1 MNTQEYISS
10 GILEAYILG
19 TASKEEAGI
28 LECVMI
34 HNAEVRAAFEEAQK
48 ILEDFTTAQAI
59 DPPAHLQA
67 EIWEKIRDNSLINSD
82 ITEETKSIPLP
93 IEIQNQVNN
102 SDKKDAVGVMWNK
115 WAVAASILLIFSV
128 GANLYWFSE
137 KNKTQEQLSVFTKEK
152 TATDEKIKIINQK
165 LEVTANPDI
174 QKIVMSGT
182 EAHPDA
188 KAIVFWDK
196 VNNKVYLNA
205 QNLPQAPAGK
215 QYQLWAIA
223 DGKPVSAGL
232 YTKEKDTNTSL
243 ANVNSAQAFA
253 ITLENEGGS
262 AVPTMENMYVLG
274 NVL

>member
-28 LECVMI
+28 LECVMS
-34 HNAEVRAAFEEAQK
+34 HNAEVRAAYEEAQK
-48 ILEDFTTAQAI
+48 ILEDFTTAQSVEVPTYLK
-59 DPPAHLQA
+59 DK
-67 EIWEKIRDNSLINSD
+67 IWDTINSNSIKTAEVDDSDATKNMPLSGD
-82 ITEETKSIPLP
+82 IQ
-93 IEIQNQVNN
+93 IEKVPP
-102 SDKKDAVGVMWNK
+102 KKVWNHLS
-115 WAVAASILLIFSV
+115 VAASILLILSIAGNVFW
-128 GANLYWFSE
+128 LSE
-137 KNKTQEQLSVFTKEK
+137 KSKAEDQLSSLRKEK
-152 TATDEKIKIINQK
+152 TSTDEKLRIINEK
-165 LEVTANPDI
+165 LALTANPDI

-196 VNNKVYLNA
+196 IHHKVYLNA

-243 ANVNSAQAFA
+243 ASISSAQAFA

>member
-19 TASKEEAGI
+19 TASKDEAGI
-28 LECVMI
+28 LECVMA
-34 HNAEVRAAFEEAQK
+34 HNAEVRAAYEEAQK

-59 DPPAHLQA
+59 EVPDSIKGK
-67 EIWEKIRDNSLINSD
+67 IWEKIKSESHTNLQDDHNSD
-82 ITEETKSIPLP
+82 ETKIIPLP
-93 IEIQNQVNN
+93 VEIQNEKASN
-102 SDKKDAVGVMWNK
+102 KKVWNRLS
-115 WAVAASILLIFSV
+115 VAASILLILSV
-128 GANLYWFSE
+128 AGNLYWLNEKKNTESE
-137 KNKTQEQLSVFTKEK
+137 LNAFRKEK
-152 TATDEKIKIINQK
+152 TVTEGKLKIINEK
-165 LEVTANPDI
+165 LAITSNPDI

-182 EAHPDA
+182 EAHPGA
-188 KAIVFWDK
+188 KAVVFWDK
-196 VNNKVYLNA
+196 TKNKVYLNM
-205 QNLPQAPAGK
+205 QNIPQAPAGK

-232 YTKEKDTNTSL
+232 YTEEKDTSTSL
-243 ANVNSAQAFA
+243 ASIDKAQAFA